1 MQKLWRRYW
10 HGSDLGAIL
19 VLISISVGMFW
30 KITLTNQ
37 YTWLNS
43 PDFSQQVAPWFQFQA
58 REWHQHRFPLWDP
71 YHWAGQPLIGQMQ
84 PGAMYPLNWLVFLAP
99 LKDGFISI
107 VLLHWYMV
115 VIHFHG
121 GPLLLQAMQR
131 PGSLSRGFRACRGR
145 LWIGRM
151 DGNNR
156 MASDVERRSLG
167 TSGAHVF
174 SSDAPRP

>member
-71 YHWAGQPLIGQMQ
+71 YHWAGQPLIG
-84 PGAMYPLNWLVFLAP
+84 PSCRTRT
-99 LKDGFISI
+99 LKPTAEHRSES
-107 VLLHWYMV
+107 
-115 VIHFHG
+115 
-121 GPLLLQAMQR
+121 R
-131 PGSLSRGFRACRGR
+131 SLS
-145 LWIGRM
+145 
-151 DGNNR
+151 
-156 MASDVERRSLG
+156 
-167 TSGAHVF
+167 
-174 SSDAPRP
+174 